1 MRRKKSKNGNGDE
14 KVKEVMKKVP
24 SSLSECDT
32 EEWDEQPVSAGSS
45 PPTLKK
51 VLTRTLAASV
61 LALFFLGLLQAGHF
75 YCILLVLVLFN

>member
-32 EEWDEQPVSAGSS
+32 EEWDEQPPRAPS

-75 YCILLVLVLFN
+75 YCIFLV